1 MSYDPY
7 GSQSQP
13 PGMQSQPPGMQPP
26 PPGMPPAPAPM
37 YAQQAPGLEINGK
50 AVAAMVCGVLF
61 CTGPLGIISLVLGKS
76 AQTQIEAGM
85 GIGRPLA
92 KAGRVLGWIGIA
104 FTIVWVAYF
113 ILIISLIGTAATSYS
128 NSPY

>member
-7 GSQSQP
+7 APQSQPSAPP
-13 PGMQSQPPGMQPP
+13 PGMQQP
-26 PPGMPPAPAPM
+26 PPGMPM
-37 YAQQAPGLEINGK
+37 AQPYQQQPVGVEINGK
-50 AVAAMVCGVLF
+50 AVAALVCGVLF
-61 CTGPLGIISLVLGKS
+61 CTGIFGIISLVLGKS
-76 AQTQIEAGM
+76 AQREIEMGM

-104 FTIVWVAYF
+104 FTLVWIAYF
-113 ILIISLIGTAATSYS
+113 IFAIALVGTAVTSVS